1 MAVFIVFFEKT
12 SEILISDSLL
22 SSFILMYHRV
32 CKINKVI
39 MEARSMDKKKV
50 IKFMIN
56 VLPIVLVPLIVERK
70 RIKQHPDVQK
80 VTDATSKVAS
90 KTSAAIS
97 NTASDV
103 KEYVGDKKQDFE
115 NKRELK
121 KFAREH
127 DPAYIEKKGE
137 KLAKQ
142 NRKDADKMNKI
153 LQKNIEKRHKEEQ
166 KAREK
171 NEIQRIKDMKKSQK
185 YEVKAGLTPNKLDE
199 KNRKEIA
206 KMNKKLQKNIE
217 KRHKE
222 EQKRQ
227 QEADKA
233 RIKSFKKY
241 KDYVAKSASQQNK
254 ENNTEA

>member
-1 MAVFIVFFEKT
+1 
-12 SEILISDSLL
+12 
-22 SSFILMYHRV
+22 
-32 CKINKVI
+32 
-39 MEARSMDKKKV
+39 MDKKKV

-56 VLPIVLVPLIVERK
+56 VLPIVLVPLIFERK

-142 NRKDADKMNKI
+142 NRKDADK
-153 LQKNIEKRHKEEQ
+153 
-166 KAREK
+166 
-171 NEIQRIKDMKKSQK
+171 
-185 YEVKAGLTPNKLDE
+185 
-199 KNRKEIA
+199 
-206 KMNKKLQKNIE
+206 
-217 KRHKE
+217 
-222 EQKRQ
+222 
-227 QEADKA
+227 A